1 MLVLLVS
8 IVASFILPGTAAAED
23 LVVVRVTADD
33 GAEDLRRGP
42 VQARVGESVT
52 LRVVVV
58 GHGGRLSPVAPGTRV
73 RWFRVVPRMQ
83 HVETAPPNEGVDQY
97 SNSVLFGPR
106 HGRWLG
112 YDAIEYDT
120 VELGGH
126 EGQLTVDRV
135 TGVSAAG
142 GENGEAPFGGAGS
155 AWYAATA
162 EALAGTAHRTPG
174 GEDVDRLGLSR
185 AVMRVSFRTGDDYLG
200 WLSTYFHV
208 PNVFGSTGPQADR
221 YVGADCADV
230 LVGARRAS
238 GGRQVRYTS
247 VGGIASVAR
256 PVSSVLLL
264 GEDGRVRDESGRAM
278 ALRWNDDIE
287 AGDLFAIDY
296 TTAGA
301 QLPRPWDHIG
311 ALLGDTNGDG
321 LLGGADA
328 LRHMTPRGL
337 LDRPLSN
344 EGPIRFRVWRLRD

>member
-1 MLVLLVS
+1 MLLLS
-8 IVASFILPGTAAAED
+8 IAASIALPATAAAED
-23 LVVVRVTADD
+23 LAIVRVTNLGGQD
-33 GAEDLRRGP
+33 ELTRGP
-42 VQARVGESVT
+42 VQARVGEAVT
-52 LRVVVV
+52 LRVVRVNR
-58 GHGGRLSPVAPGTRV
+58 GGRLSSVAPGTRV

-83 HVETAPPNEGVDQY
+83 HVDTPPPNEGVDQY

-112 YDAIEYDT
+112 FDAIEYDT

-126 EGQLTVDRV
+126 EDRIVVDRV
-135 TGVSAAG
+135 TQTGTIA
-142 GENGEAPFGGAGS
+142 GENTEASFAGGGAGS
-155 AWYAATA
+155 SWYAATA
-162 EALAGTAHRTPG
+162 EDPDGTTHRTPG
-174 GEDVDRLGLSR
+174 GEDIDRLGLSR
-185 AVMRVSFRTGDDYLG
+185 AVMRVSFRAADDYLG

-238 GGRQVRYTS
+238 GARQVRYAS

-256 PVSSVLLL
+256 PVTSVLLL
-264 GEDGRVRDESGRAM
+264 GDDGRVRDEEGRATT
-278 ALRWNDDIE
+278 LRWGDDIE
-287 AGDLFAIDY
+287 EGDLFAIDY

-311 ALLGDTNGDG
+311 ALVGDANGDG
-321 LLGGADA
+321 LLGGADE

-344 EGPIRFRVWRLRD
+344 EGSIRFRVWRLRD

>member
-1 MLVLLVS
+1 MALP
-8 IVASFILPGTAAAED
+8 ASAAAQELAQD
-23 LVVVRVTADD
+23 LVIVRVTD
-33 GAEDLRRGP
+33 GEGHENLTGGP

-52 LRVVVV
+52 LRVVAV
-58 GHGGRLSPVAPGTRV
+58 GRGGRLSPVAPGTRV

-112 YDAIEYDT
+112 FDAIEYDM
-120 VELGGH
+120 VEIANANQGAH
-126 EGQLTVDRV
+126 LTVDRV
-135 TGVSAAG
+135 TRADGRAG
-142 GENGEAPFGGAGS
+142 GENGEPPFSGAGS
-155 AWYAATA
+155 SWYAATA
-162 EALAGTAHRTPG
+162 EDPDGTSHRTPG

-238 GGRQVRYTS
+238 GARQARYTS

-256 PVSSVLLL
+256 PVTPVLLL
-264 GEDGRVRDESGRAM
+264 GEDGQVRGEDGRFV
-278 ALRWNDDIE
+278 ALHWSDDLE
-287 AGDLFAIDY
+287 AGDLLAIDY

-311 ALLGDTNGDG
+311 ALLGDADGDG

-344 EGPIRFRVWRLRD
+344 EGPIRFRVWRLRP